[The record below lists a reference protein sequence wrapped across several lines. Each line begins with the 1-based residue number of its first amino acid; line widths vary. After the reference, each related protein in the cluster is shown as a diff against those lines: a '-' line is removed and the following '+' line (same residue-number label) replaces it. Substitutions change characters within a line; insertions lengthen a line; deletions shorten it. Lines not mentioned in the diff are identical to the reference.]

1 MIIGVNLIFILSLIL
16 ILILFIYWFIFKKN
30 TDNISALSYVKV
42 NNNVPKNELL
52 FKFVDTYSDNK
63 YTDYFNKIINLK
75 LERTPVYVIK
85 KVGNTYEYEVYFYR
99 YDPYRKSKYKIPNT
113 GYLIII
119 LDDYKTFAKKQDFDK
134 LDVKPYNNKLFK
146 ENEFIIVSYDVN
158 EKFFNNTELTYNYY
172 FENENEK
179 DLFRYLTKEEDSQGN
194 IVTTNKYGLFSML
207 FKTEDKKKY
216 LVDLFESDDC
226 IIFYAYKPKTN
237 THALYYEKST
247 FDKFIL
253 FLEYFKYDKNIIDFC
268 KNKYN
273 NTYDFCFSYDLDDK
287 FNIKKTAIFSIF

>member
-1 MIIGVNLIFILSLIL
+1 MIIGINLIFILSLIL
-16 ILILFIYWFIFKKN
+16 IFILFICWFIFKKN
-30 TDNISALSYVKV
+30 NDNISALSYVKV

-52 FKFVDTYSDNK
+52 FKFVDTYNDNK

-75 LERTPVYVIK
+75 LQRTPVFVIK
-85 KVGNTYEYEVYFYR
+85 KVDNTYEYEVYFYR
-99 YDPYRKSKYKIPNT
+99 YDPNRKSKYKN
-113 GYLIII
+113 GEYLTIV
-119 LDDYKTFAKKQDFDK
+119 LDNYETFTKKQEFDK

-158 EKFFNNTELTYNYY
+158 ENFFNNNKLTYNYY
-172 FENENEK
+172 FENENENY
-179 DLFRYLTKEEDSQGN
+179 LFIKEEDTEGN
-194 IVTTNKYGLFSML
+194 IVTTYKYGLFSIL
-207 FKTEDKKKY
+207 FEIEDKKKY
-216 LVDLFESDDC
+216 LVDLFETDDC

-253 FLEYFKYDKNIIDFC
+253 FLEYFKYDNNIIDFC
-268 KNKYN
+268 KYKYN